1 MSVQRAGRQR
11 CGEGCLGDTTAS
23 LRGGRLG
30 GRRDA
35 RDARDARLRGPR
47 AADAGGFCVCVVSVG
62 AQLFLECPRRTFPRW
77 EK

>member
-1 MSVQRAGRQR
+1 M
-11 CGEGCLGDTTAS
+11 
-23 LRGGRLG
+23 GGR
-30 GRRDA
+30 

-62 AQLFLECPRRTFPRW
+62 AQLFLECPQRTFPRW